1 VLLLALDTSSP
12 AVTVAVHDGQWVLAT
27 RTSVD
32 ARRHGELLAPLVAEA
47 LADAGAAP
55 GDLTD
60 VVVGVGPGPYTGLR
74 IGLVTART
82 VAAVTG
88 ATVQGACSLDVLGL
102 SPVVRASAPGRPV
115 MVVTDAR
122 RQEVHW
128 AAYDAEGRRT
138 DGPRVERPRDLAA
151 GLPPGTVLVGRG
163 AQLYA
168 DVFAA
173 ELADGRLL
181 APPLDP
187 DAAVLAQAVVDGRIE
202 LGPAEPCYLRRP
214 DATPP
219 GPPKP
224 VLPAYRR

>member
-128 AAYDAEGRRT
+128 TAYDAEGRRT
-138 DGPRVERPRDLAA
+138 DGPHVERPAA
-151 GLPPGTVLVGRG
+151 VATRQPVAGRG
-163 AQLYA
+163 AMLYPDAFPNPIGPEYPDAAILASAAAA
-168 DVFAA
+168 DSVP
-173 ELADGRLL
+173 LL
-181 APPLDP
+181 APEPL
-187 DAAVLAQAVVDGRIE
+187 
-202 LGPAEPCYLRRP
+202 YLRRP
-214 DATPP
+214 DAVES
-219 GPPKP
+219 GARKR
-224 VLPAYRR
+224 VR